1 MSPPLD
7 LAELKAMIAKRQVH
21 VSAKLQRVFLH
32 VFEHPDDVAFENA
45 GDLARSC
52 NVSITTIYRAAA
64 AAGFK
69 KFKEF
74 RDLFRRELKRRHN
87 TSI

>member
-7 LAELKAMIAKRQVH
+7 LAELKAMIAKRQIR
-21 VSAKLQRVFLH
+21 VSAKMQRVLLH
-32 VFEHPDDVAFENA
+32 FFEHPDDVTFESIRS
-45 GDLARSC
+45 LALSC
-52 NVSITTIYRAAA
+52 NVSISTVYRIAV